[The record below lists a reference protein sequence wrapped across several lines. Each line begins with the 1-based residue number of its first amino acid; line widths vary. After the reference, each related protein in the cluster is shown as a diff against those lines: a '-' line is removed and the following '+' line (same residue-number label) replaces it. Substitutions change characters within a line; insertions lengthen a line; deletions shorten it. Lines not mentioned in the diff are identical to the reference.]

1 MSTVTKP
8 AKNLC
13 ASGTDAEYPL
23 KSIVDLNE
31 LIFYKIC
38 RAQQAE
44 KPLLLIGIRQ
54 PYDWDTAFERQEL

>member
-44 KPLLLIGIRQ
+44 APLLLIGIRR
-54 PYDWDTAFERQEL
+54 P

>member
-13 ASGTDAEYPL
+13 AAGTDAEYLL

-31 LIFYKIC
+31 LIFYKINGVQETKTPPVVDEY
-38 RAQQAE
+38 RAAV
-44 KPLLLIGIRQ
+44 
-54 PYDWDTAFERQEL
+54 

>member
-13 ASGTDAEYPL
+13 ATGTDAEYLL

-31 LIFYKIC
+31 LFFYKIN
-38 RAQQAE
+38 RARQTE
-44 KPLLLIGIRQ
+44 TPLLLICIRR
-54 PYDWDTAFERQEL
+54 PYDRDTALD